1 MVGNPGRL
9 NYTVRLIDRGEVI
22 EYRDVNDVYRFSGWL
37 KDKTWR
43 VYLPGSKGQHYEP
56 RELTSEEQAVVLPRI
71 RQFLESRKYF
81 GWFGR
86 TYSVVIE
93 REPRLPPR
101 SRQRVGP
108 RKISGSAE
116 RRMSRNDPKV
126 LPHPRVAARDR
137 RKWVETGSTGN
148 PSAVGQR
155 RSVSLRVSSPRKRTF
170 AIQAIRLLGTSLRQ
184 VHLAQ
189 QPFVARIAAQMF
201 EQKISFQSEQSGV
214 P

>member
-93 REPRLPPR
+93 REPPVTA
-101 SRQRVGP
+101 Q
-108 RKISGSAE
+108 IA
-116 RRMSRNDPKV
+116 
-126 LPHPRVAARDR
+126 AARRAAQDFWQR
-137 RKWVETGSTGN
+137 RK
-148 PSAVGQR
+148 
-155 RSVSLRVSSPRKRTF
+155 KD
-170 AIQAIRLLGTSLRQ
+170 
-184 VHLAQ
+184 
-189 QPFVARIAAQMF
+189 
-201 EQKISFQSEQSGV
+201 EQK
-214 P
+214 